1 MLEAPILRPRTLQTV
16 SCLTVTVSRAGIKR
30 LTPQVAQFIIE
41 PSPRAPQEGSKSLP
55 MKHFR
60 LLSSGMRRVMMG

>member
-1 MLEAPILRPRTLQTV
+1 MPVVPIVRPRELQTV
-16 SCLTVTVSRAGIKR
+16 SCLTVTVSRAGMKR

-41 PSPRAPQEGSKSLP
+41 PSPRATQEGSNSLP

-60 LLSSGMRRVMMG
+60 PLISGVRRVLMG